1 MYFNLHQWGIQNRK
15 SIDSGYSHIETGCK
29 FSIMRGDLYDNV
41 CNYTLLSR
49 DYRGNTSNNSTNI
62 TNYSTSITNYST
74 SITNN
79 TTNTIASSDSSSD
92 TCSKN
97 SSASGSSNSHC
108 TMFSYNS
115 IGSITRVSS
124 NNSSRVSLLDRL
136 LSTSGGDSV
145 GTVLDDLDINNS
157 FTDSPGNLPRSV
169 NRHLVTMSHRNTTAD
184 RSRGGDRTN
193 TSVGYS
199 NTTSKPSISISI
211 TLSISYQATSIASS
225 ESTST
230 KKSTCANHSTGSS
243 NKTASTITTNTSN
256 GTGSY

>member
-1 MYFNLHQWGIQNRK
+1 MNKMYFNLHQWGIQNRK

-29 FSIMRGDLYDNV
+29 FSIMRGDLHDSA
-41 CNYTLLSR
+41 CNYTFLSR

-62 TNYSTSITNYST
+62 TNNSTS
-74 SITNN
+74 
-79 TTNTIASSDSSSD
+79 

-108 TMFSYNS
+108 TMFSYNC

-169 NRHLVTMSHRNTTAD
+169 NRHLVTMSHRNTAAD
-184 RSRGGDRTN
+184 RSRGGHRTN

-199 NTTSKPSISISI
+199 NTTSEPSISISI

-230 KKSTCANHSTGSS
+230 EKSTCANHSTGSS

-256 GTGSY
+256 GTSSY